1 MPAAACTIVDKRQ
14 LAHARVTARS
24 FARHHPGIPFFT
36 GLADRVDG
44 AFDAAAEPFATLE
57 LDALGLPAEAAMP
70 FRLAAD
76 ELAYATT
83 PFLIERLLDRGFD
96 RVLFFKRESLVTGSH
111 APSLALLD
119 DAAIVLTP
127 HLLEPLA
134 AGESEREL
142 DVLLAGTYN
151 VGFLGIAESPA
162 ARAMLRWW
170 QERLREHC
178 RHDVMGGLHFEQ
190 RWVDLVPGMFDG
202 VRVTRDPGASIGHWS
217 LPERRVA
224 VDGEDVRVDGRP
236 CRLVRFSGYDL
247 DHPEAATRYHD
258 RLAVA
263 DAGGDAAVLF
273 RRYRE
278 LVLAAGDAEARA
290 LPYAFAAFDNGVP
303 VPAVARALHTALG
316 PRAAA
321 FGDPFATAGPGSFWS
336 WLTGADEELGG
347 VSRLWASV
355 VRSRPDVHAAYRG
368 ADGLDLRGLGGW
380 AENTGRAEHAIPDG
394 FPLAAA

>member
-14 LAHARVTARS
+14 LAHARVTAGS
-24 FARHHPGIPFFT
+24 FARHNPGIPFFT

-44 AFDAAAEPFATLE
+44 AYDPAAEPFTTIE
-57 LDALGLPAEAAMP
+57 LAALGLPAEAGMP
-70 FRLAAD
+70 FRLADD

-83 PFLIERLLDRGFD
+83 PFLIEHLLDRGYD
-96 RVLFFKRESLVTGSH
+96 RVLFFKRESLVTGDH
-111 APSLALLD
+111 AASLELLE
-119 DAAIVLTP
+119 DASIVLTP
-127 HLLEPLA
+127 HLLTPLA
-134 AGESEREL
+134 GEESEREL

-217 LPERRVA
+217 LPERRVE

-247 DHPEAATRYHD
+247 DHPGAATRYHD

-263 DAGGDAAVLF
+263 DAGGDAAALF

-278 LVLAAGDAEARA
+278 LVLAAGHAEARA
-290 LPYAFAAFDNGVP
+290 LPYAFAAFDNGVA
-303 VPAVARALHTALG
+303 VPAVARALHARLG

-321 FGDPFATAGPGSFWS
+321 FGDPFATAGPGSFWA

-347 VSRLWASV
+347 VTRLWASV
-355 VRSRPDVHAAYRG
+355 VRARPDVHAAYAG

-380 AENTGRAEHAIPDG
+380 ADNTGRAEHAIPDG

>member
-24 FARHHPGIPFFT
+24 FARHNPGIPFFT

-44 AFDAAAEPFATLE
+44 AFDAAAEPFTTIE
-57 LDALGLPAEAAMP
+57 LAALGLPAEAAMP
-70 FRLAAD
+70 FRLADD

-83 PFLIERLLDRGFD
+83 PFLIEHLLDRGYD
-96 RVLFFKRESLVTGSH
+96 RVLFFKRESLVTGDH
-111 APSLALLD
+111 APSLGLLD

-127 HLLEPLA
+127 HLLTPLA
-134 AGESEREL
+134 GEASEREL

-151 VGFLGIAESPA
+151 VGFLGIAESPS

-217 LPERRVA
+217 LPERHVE
-224 VDGEDVRVDGRP
+224 VDGDDVRVDGRP

-258 RLAVA
+258 RLSVA
-263 DAGGDAAVLF
+263 DAGGDAAALF

-278 LVLAAGDAEARA
+278 LVLAAGHAEARA

-303 VPAVARALHTALG
+303 VPAVARALHARLG
-316 PRAAA
+316 RRAAA
-321 FGDPFATAGPGSFWS
+321 FGDPFATAGPGSFWA

-347 VSRLWASV
+347 VTRLWASV
-355 VRSRPDVHAAYRG
+355 VRARPDVHAAYAG
-368 ADGLDLRGLGGW
+368 AAGLDLRGLGGW
-380 AENTGRAEHAIPDG
+380 ADNTGRAEHDIPDG